1 MLLKLGFVIVIN
13 IYLTIHP
20 GASTSIVGCVLFFL
34 HRNTWVLYQTV
45 GNMKCSAEVAV
56 TMAAT
61 VVPWR
66 PGPGAEAEN
75 N

>member
-1 MLLKLGFVIVIN
+1 MRLARWKLVKKV
-13 IYLTIHP
+13 HP
-20 GASTSIVGCVLFFL
+20 DHG
-34 HRNTWVLYQTV
+34 
-45 GNMKCSAEVAV
+45 SAEVAA
-56 TMAAT
+56 TMAAA